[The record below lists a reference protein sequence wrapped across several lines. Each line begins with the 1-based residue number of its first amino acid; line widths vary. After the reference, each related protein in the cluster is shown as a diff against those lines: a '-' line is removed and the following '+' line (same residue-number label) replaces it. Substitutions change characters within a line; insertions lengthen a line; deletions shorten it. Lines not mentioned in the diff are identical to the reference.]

1 MRAPYTRAR
10 LNELRYGVGY
20 TFGNDEIIELAEK
33 HTASP
38 LSLSLPTASLSFT
51 LYNEEGR
58 FSVEGGTALQRFL
71 AEGQDVPLSYGQTL
85 EDVLL
90 RFAQDDG
97 SFAHTPEDG
106 GNLLATTQAFYALTA
121 LQRAR
126 DGKPTLYD
134 MSDVTP

>member
-1 MRAPYTRAR
+1 MSSRRILKVPN
-10 LNELRYGVGY
+10 LGY
-20 TFGNDEIIELAEK
+20 T
-33 HTASP
+33 
-38 LSLSLPTASLSFT
+38 
-51 LYNEEGR
+51 
-58 FSVEGGTALQRFL
+58 V
-71 AEGQDVPLSYGQTL
+71 GQTL

>member
-1 MRAPYTRAR
+1 MLTALT
-10 LNELRYGVGY
+10 ELG
-20 TFGNDEIIELAEK
+20 
-33 HTASP
+33 
-38 LSLSLPTASLSFT
+38 LSLDDARFVKNGRRWRTCSCAS
-51 LYNEEGR
+51 R
-58 FSVEGGTALQRFL
+58 RH
-71 AEGQDVPLSYGQTL
+71 
-85 EDVLL
+85 
-90 RFAQDDG
+90 DG

>member
-1 MRAPYTRAR
+1 MLTALT
-10 LNELRYGVGY
+10 ELG
-20 TFGNDEIIELAEK
+20 
-33 HTASP
+33 
-38 LSLSLPTASLSFT
+38 LSLDDA
-51 LYNEEGR
+51 R
-58 FSVEGGTALQRFL
+58 FVKN
-71 AEGQDVPLSYGQTL
+71 GQTL

-90 RFAQDDG
+90 RFGAGRRQLR
-97 SFAHTPEDG
+97 HTPEDG